1 MFIILWSELCDRIA
15 AFTLTGAHQLAP
27 PSISLFTK
35 LKLIYLTRKM
45 ECSTLHQ
52 NCLASDLPTR
62 RQCSQKKEIF
72 QRNVW
77 AIFGNDWNT
86 NCFFSLYCC
95 HQSKLQTTNKGEI
108 AQNYEE
114 KEFSHWD
121 TNKHLHCVWFY
132 CIS

>member
-1 MFIILWSELCDRIA
+1 MFLVRLRSFFQIADRFKQKDECLFFCDQDFVTELLPLTA
-15 AFTLTGAHQLAP
+15 ARQLAP

-52 NCLASDLPTR
+52 NCLASDLPKR

-77 AIFGNDWNT
+77 AIFGND
-86 NCFFSLYCC
+86 
-95 HQSKLQTTNKGEI
+95 
-108 AQNYEE
+108 
-114 KEFSHWD
+114 
-121 TNKHLHCVWFY
+121 
-132 CIS
+132 